1 MGSKE
6 PTSDNNTTRVVEKM
20 VYSATES
27 VKKRLGSCEKGTM
40 KLRSLLN
47 ISSISSTCTSH
58 KRLEG
63 SLEVKDRE
71 FSKLYKLG
79 DKLQVAVKEVYKAKI
94 IKKTA
99 DGKVPLE
106 VALMQQVADVPGVIK
121 ILDWFESTE
130 SFFIVME
137 KFVGQDLFDY
147 ISERGPL
154 KEPAARDLF
163 AQVLETV
170 LLCHNRGVLHR
181 DIKDENILIDPRSKQ
196 IRLIDFGSGTYLI
209 DGLYNDFEGT
219 RVYAPPEW
227 LLTRRY
233 SASSLTVWSL
243 GILLHDLVVGDIPFE
258 EDDQILQ
265 GLPDWSNTT
274 ALSPALKDLI
284 RACLDTDPRSRLSLE
299 QVASHPWLAK
309 GKKSSSKVT
318 KVSRDLPS
326 VHPTITRPS
335 SSSTSSSSPS
345 STSSSTSI
353 STLRRSTASV

>member
-1 MGSKE
+1 
-6 PTSDNNTTRVVEKM
+6 V
-20 VYSATES
+20 
-27 VKKRLGSCEKGTM
+27 TM

-47 ISSISSTCTSH
+47 ISSISSTCASH

-79 DKLQVAVKEVYKAKI
+79 GELGKGGFGVVYAAVRRADKLQVAVKEVYKAKI

-181 DIKDENILIDPRSKQ
+181 DIKDENILIEPRSKQ

-309 GKKSSSKVT
+309 GKKSSSKAP

-335 SSSTSSSSPS
+335 SSSTSS
-345 STSSSTSI
+345 TSSSTSI
-353 STLRRSTASV
+353 SSLRSSTDSV

>member
-1 MGSKE
+1 
-6 PTSDNNTTRVVEKM
+6 
-20 VYSATES
+20 
-27 VKKRLGSCEKGTM
+27 M

-47 ISSISSTCTSH
+47 ISSTCASH
-58 KRLEG
+58 KKLEG

-79 DKLQVAVKEVYKAKI
+79 GELGKGGFGVVYAAVRRADKH
-94 IKKTA
+94 
-99 DGKVPLE
+99 
-106 VALMQQVADVPGVIK
+106 QVADVPGVIK

-181 DIKDENILIDPRSKQ
+181 DIKDENILIEPRSKQ

-227 LLTRRY
+227 LLSRRY

-265 GLPDWSNTT
+265 GLPDWSNET

-284 RACLDTDPRSRLSLE
+284 QACLDTDPRSRLSLE
-299 QVASHPWLAK
+299 QLSSHPWLCK
-309 GKKSSSKVT
+309 GKKSLSKG
-318 KVSRDLPS
+318 SRDLPS
-326 VHPTITRPS
+326 IHPTRP
-335 SSSTSSSSPS
+335 SSTSSSSS
-345 STSSSTSI
+345 SP
-353 STLRRSTASV
+353 